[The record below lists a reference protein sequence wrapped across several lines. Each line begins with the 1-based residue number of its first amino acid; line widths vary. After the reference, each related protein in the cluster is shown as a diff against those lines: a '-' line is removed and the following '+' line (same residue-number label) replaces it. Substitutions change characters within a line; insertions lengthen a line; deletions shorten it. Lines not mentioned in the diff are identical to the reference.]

1 MDIKKLQHKEQEIDN
16 CIKVLKQ
23 EFIGIDSIIDQV
35 MNNIKPWYMFPEL
48 NERPVVINLWGMTG
62 CGKTSLVNRICELL
76 DFSSGVMYYN
86 LAKLGEDNSNDIEDE
101 FRTTIGYTKKNP
113 VFIFDEFQFAASLDQ
128 NGKEKE
134 IKTSLKTIWEII
146 DCGKIKRSSDIDT
159 KRTFERIT
167 NAIEVFDTCGGI
179 IKDGVWVNS
188 EECMKNLPTSAKAEL
203 YRFFNVEGE
212 VPEAYSDFVTQ
223 RYWSD
228 FLDRSFTNDTS
239 FYMSCETGVRIYDV
253 LGTLGDISCPYE
265 VYKNDVLNKMS
276 MTDLYDT
283 VKRLSK
289 RLGKGY
295 NIDYS
300 QALVFVMGN
309 IDEAY
314 EMSYNVDPDMDP
326 DQFKIATEKL
336 SAIDVKEALHERF
349 RNEQIARLG
358 SIMILYPSFSKDEF
372 KKIIEIELQ
381 KYAKSVKSDI
391 DIDIEFDDTIKEL
404 IYNDGVFPAQGTRPV
419 FTSIYEI
426 AKTKLAYVITE
437 CINQNVFDISKIH
450 MKCES
455 CEILIDVDTSTGKV
469 ISMKYEQPLR
479 VISQRQRTN
488 KEQQII
494 TAVHESGHFV
504 MYSKC
509 TGKLPAKLMSVTASS
524 HTNGFM
530 LPDNSEDECCM
541 TRKDYLDQI
550 MTSLGG
556 YAAEKIL
563 FGDDEITSGASEDL
577 VNATTLASNMVR
589 NFGMG
594 TAGAAVTTYLRDPMS
609 TNGGA
614 IVLDTEKELERTN
627 MEILNTISWCLQ
639 KVTHALKNGC
649 WRKMFSESMEYLS
662 EHPSMPVEKMRE
674 IYGKIP
680 DAEKS
685 DRINKTTWL
694 SGKLQDFINYQ
705 DEKAF

>member
-1 MDIKKLQHKEQEIDN
+1 MDIKKLQHKEQEINN

-113 VFIFDEFQFAASLDQ
+113 VFIFDEFQFAASLEP

-146 DCGKIKRSSDIDT
+146 DSGKIKRSSDIDT
-159 KRTFERIT
+159 KRTLERII
-167 NAIEVFDTCGGI
+167 NAIEVFDACGGI
-179 IKDGVWVNS
+179 IKDGVWVNA
-188 EECMKNLPTSAKAEL
+188 EECMKNLPTSTKAEL
-203 YRFFNVEGE
+203 YRFFNVDGE
-212 VPEAYSDFVTQ
+212 VPESYSDFVTQ

-239 FYMSCETGVRIYDV
+239 FYISCETGVRIYDI
-253 LGTLGDISCPYE
+253 LGTLGDISCAYE

-283 VKRLSK
+283 VKKLSK

-381 KYAKSVKSDI
+381 KYAKSVKGDI
-391 DIDIEFDDTIKEL
+391 DIDIEFDDSIKEL

-437 CINQNVFDISKIH
+437 CINQNIFDLSKIY
-450 MKCES
+450 MRCE
-455 CEILIDVDTSTGKV
+455 CNDILIEVNTSTSKTL
-469 ISMKYEQPLR
+469 SMKYEQPLR

-504 MYSKC
+504 MYSKL

-530 LPDNSEDECCM
+530 LPDNTDDEYCL
-541 TRKDYLDQI
+541 TKKDYLDKI
-550 MTSLGG
+550 MVSLGG

-563 FGDDEITSGASEDL
+563 FGDDEITSGASSDL
-577 VNATTLASNMVR
+577 EKATTLASDMVR
-589 NFGMG
+589 NFGMSTFG
-594 TAGAAVTTYLRDPMS
+594 VEVTTYLKDAMS
-609 TNGGA
+609 TCGGGL
-614 IVLDTEKELERTN
+614 ILNSEKELERTN
-627 MEILNTISWCLQ
+627 MEIHSIIQWCLAQ
-639 KVTHALKNGC
+639 VLKTLKESC
-649 WRKMFSESMEYLS
+649 WRKMFVESMEYLS
-662 EHPSMPVEKMRE
+662 EHSSMPVEKMKE
-674 IYGKIP
+674 IYDKMP
-680 DAEKS
+680 DDEKS
-685 DRINKTTWL
+685 DRINRTVWL
-694 SGKLQDFINYQ
+694 SNKLQDFIKQ
-705 DEKAF
+705 